1 MKPNNLKEEDLM
13 KLLDEYMSKGGT
25 FMKPTVNENGSYNF
39 LIGRDDSK
47 AEAADQSIE
56 ILEEIIEKKE
66 NKLFTA
72 NATIECVNCSDI
84 PNLDDIDEM

>member
-1 MKPNNLKEEDLM
+1 MPNKLNEDDLM

-39 LIGRDDSK
+39 LIGKDDSK
-47 AEAADQSIE
+47 TETAEQSVE
-56 ILEEIIEKKE
+56 LLEKIIEKQE
-66 NKLFTA
+66 NKLFSA
-72 NATIECVNCSDI
+72 NATIECVNCADI